1 MSKIMVVDDEV
12 IVTTQLE
19 ERLSLLGYEVVGRA
33 SSGETCVETARK
45 LRPDLILMDIVMPG
59 KLDGIDASKAIKRE
73 LDIPVIFVT
82 AYSDDQLIGRAR
94 ETEPYGYI
102 LKPFQEKELKAAIE
116 VALYRRNMEQQL
128 RELEERYRLVVD
140 NANDAIVSVDTQG
153 EITFWNRAAENT
165 FGYSAHE
172 IMGKP
177 AALIVPERFHRNLL
191 NLVSRAFSNGKSVAG
206 GKPVE
211 FYGLRKDGSEFPLE
225 LSVASWK
232 TQQGVFL
239 TSIIRDITER
249 KRAEE
254 ALRKSEQTI
263 RKLAK
268 ASIRAHEEERQRAAL
283 EVHDRISQTLT
294 AAFYHL
300 QALETIPLRDAVAER
315 LLSRASA
322 LVRECIGESRN
333 IMEDLYSPVLSDLGI
348 VVVIDEEL
356 HHFQEET
363 GCRTQFH
370 ATCPDRLPRD
380 VEVNVYRIFQEA
392 LMNIRKHAASAREVA
407 VTLTC
412 KNEVVSLQVVD
423 NGPGFDAEAAMPN
436 KRVGGL
442 KGMQRR
448 AELGGGTFEVESSP
462 GQGTTVT
469 VRLPYTSEP
478 SAADAEKEDKKT

>member
-1 MSKIMVVDDEV
+1 MSGIMVVDDEV
-12 IVTTQLE
+12 IVTTQLQ
-19 ERLSLLGYEVVGRA
+19 ERLSLMGFEVVGRA

-82 AYSDDQLIGRAR
+82 AYSDDQLISRAR

-128 RELEERYRLVVD
+128 REWEERYRLVVD
-140 NANDAIVSVDTQG
+140 NSNEAIVSVDTQW
-153 EITFWNRAAENT
+153 EIVLWNRAAENT

-177 AALIVPERFHRNLL
+177 AVSIVPERFHRNLL
-191 NLVSRAFSNGKSVAG
+191 NVLNRAFSNGKSVAG

-225 LSVASWK
+225 LSVASWR
-232 TQQGVFL
+232 TREGVFL

-263 RKLAK
+263 RELAK

-322 LVRECIGESRN
+322 LLQECIGESRN
-333 IMEDLYSPVLSDLGI
+333 IMEDLYSPVLSDFGI
-348 VVVIDEEL
+348 VVMIDDEL
-356 HHFQEET
+356 HYFQEGT
-363 GCRTQFH
+363 GCRTRFD
-370 ATCPDRLPRD
+370 ARCPNRLPRD
-380 VEVNVYRIFQEA
+380 VEVNAYRIFQEA

-407 VTLTC
+407 VTLTW
-412 KNEVVSLQVVD
+412 KNDVVNLQVVD
-423 NGPGFDAEAAMPN
+423 DGPGFDVKAAMRS

-478 SAADAEKEDKKT
+478 SAADTEKEDKKT